1 MSGYLK
7 RLAMPKTWRIKR
19 KGTVFITRPNPGPH
33 SMGLSMPLNLIIRD
47 ILGYA
52 ENKREVR
59 KVLMNNNVMV
69 DGVRRKD
76 HKLPVGLMDTIEIK
90 ETGNCYRVILSKKGN
105 IELIAIDKKES
116 NLKPC
121 KITGKSKA
129 KGKTQLNLYDGRN
142 ILVEKDDYKV
152 GDSLLIK
159 VPEQNIEK
167 HFKFANGALIYL
179 TGGKHIGEFGTV
191 AGIKGNDVSY
201 KNKSGEVIETLK
213 KYAFV
218 VGEGNT
224 AVKLEK

>member
-69 DGVRRKD
+69 DGVRRKN

-90 ETGNCYRVILSKKGN
+90 
-105 IELIAIDKKES
+105 
-116 NLKPC
+116 
-121 KITGKSKA
+121 
-129 KGKTQLNLYDGRN
+129 
-142 ILVEKDDYKV
+142 
-152 GDSLLIK
+152 
-159 VPEQNIEK
+159 
-167 HFKFANGALIYL
+167 
-179 TGGKHIGEFGTV
+179 
-191 AGIKGNDVSY
+191 
-201 KNKSGEVIETLK
+201 
-213 KYAFV
+213 
-218 VGEGNT
+218 
-224 AVKLEK
+224 